1 MTTPSNSNGRDGVET
16 PALTDPQAP
25 RPQARVS
32 DMIPRAAPSSP
43 TDRPTPLPS
52 SGRRERANGLGRRTP
67 TLKIRP
73 WSELPGVRAYLVTN
87 ELGETMDAWASMT
100 DEAVLRAQGFRQ
112 RVVRG
117 SFDGSQVL
125 ETLTDSR
132 LLSVVRPD
140 DWFVH
145 VELEP
150 DTDVAGILA
159 ILGGR

>member
-1 MTTPSNSNGRDGVET
+1 MTTRDN
-16 PALTDPQAP
+16 PHDRRQAP
-25 RPQARVS
+25 GEPRTTARVS
-32 DMIPRAAPSSP
+32 DTVPKGDLPKVDE
-43 TDRPTPLPS
+43 TLDRPTPLPS
-52 SGRRERANGLGRRTP
+52 SGRRARANELGRRTP

-73 WSELPGVRAYLVTN
+73 WSQLPGVRAYLVMN
-87 ELGETMDAWASMT
+87 ELGETMDAWAHMS
-100 DEAVLRAQGFRQ
+100 DEAVLRAQNFRQ

-125 ETLTDSR
+125 ETLTTSR

>member
-1 MTTPSNSNGRDGVET
+1 MKPMTSRSNPNDRDGADT
-16 PALTDPQAP
+16 PANLLGP
-25 RPQARVS
+25 RPGTRIS
-32 DMIPRAAPSSP
+32 DTVPRLEPP

-52 SGRRERANGLGRRTP
+52 SGRRARANELGRRTP

-73 WSELPGVRAYLVTN
+73 WSQLPGVRAYLVMN
-87 ELGETMDAWASMT
+87 ELGETMDAWAAMS
-100 DEAVLRAQGFRQ
+100 DEAVLRAQAFRQ

-125 ETLTDSR
+125 ETLTESR